1 MASPTPAADSRRRPA
16 SLAHVRTLV
25 IRFPTF
31 TPRITFHANGTLTV
45 EIVDGEDAGF
55 RDTIPYQAVEPRE
68 GLVVLSWLER
78 IGSTVVH
85 VLDLDTGHAYTVVAR
100 AEGSLLR
107 MEGRIELGWSRARH
121 R

>member
-1 MASPTPAADSRRRPA
+1 MRAAASHRRPA

-31 TPRITFHANGTLTV
+31 TPRLTFHANGTLTV

-55 RDTIPYQAVEPRE
+55 RDTIPYDAVEPRE

-85 VLDLDTGHAYTVVAR
+85 VLDLDAGRAYTVVAP
-100 AEGSLLR
+100 AEGGLVRL
-107 MEGRIELGWSRARH
+107 EGKIELGWSRAGARP
-121 R
+121 